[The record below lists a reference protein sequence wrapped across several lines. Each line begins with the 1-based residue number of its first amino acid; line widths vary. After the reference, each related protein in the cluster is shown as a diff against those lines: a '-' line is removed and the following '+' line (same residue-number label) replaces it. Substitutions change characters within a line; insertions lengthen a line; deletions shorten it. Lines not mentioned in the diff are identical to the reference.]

1 MEALSQLV
9 DDLGA
14 FFLEHGVW
22 GLMFVSFADSSF
34 FPVPPDFLLIPLA
47 IARPELAFW
56 YGMLTTGTSVLGAM
70 FGWWIGLKAGRPILY
85 KLFPEDKIR
94 RVEKY
99 YERYGGA
106 AIAVGGFTPLPYKAF
121 TITAGMANITLRQ
134 LILWSILSRGA
145 RFMLEVAIIVYLGE
159 KAQDFIHD
167 YFGPITIVTV
177 IVIMIGYIGYRSYRA
192 RQWSSNKKQV

>member
-14 FFLEHGVW
+14 FFLEHGMW

-106 AIAVGGFTPLPYKAF
+106 AIAVGGFTLFAV
-121 TITAGMANITLRQ
+121 Q
-134 LILWSILSRGA
+134 S
-145 RFMLEVAIIVYLGE
+145 VYN
-159 KAQDFIHD
+159 
-167 YFGPITIVTV
+167 YS
-177 IVIMIGYIGYRSYRA
+177 GYGQYHIKGR
-192 RQWSSNKKQV
+192 